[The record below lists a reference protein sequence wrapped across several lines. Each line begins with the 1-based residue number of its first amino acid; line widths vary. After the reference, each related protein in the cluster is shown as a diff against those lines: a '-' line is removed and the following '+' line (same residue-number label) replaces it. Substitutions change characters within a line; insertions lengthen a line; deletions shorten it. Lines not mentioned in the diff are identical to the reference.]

1 MGKIN
6 KSKPVEE
13 LKYDEALIELQAIL
27 SSLQDETLSIEDLT
41 TSIKRASELLE
52 SCNSKLRTT
61 QKDVEEI
68 IEKLG
73 LGD

>member
-1 MGKIN
+1 MGENN
-6 KSKPVEE
+6 KPKPVED
-13 LKYDEALIELQAIL
+13 LTYDEALMELQAIL
-27 SSLQDETLSIEDLT
+27 SSLQDETLSIDELT
-41 TSIKRASELLE
+41 TSIKRASELLQ
-52 SCNSKLRTT
+52 SCNSRLRTT

>member
-27 SSLQDETLSIEDLT
+27 SSLQDETLSIDDLT

-52 SCNSKLRTT
+52 SCNSKLITT

>member
-1 MGKIN
+1 MGKKN

-27 SSLQDETLSIEDLT
+27 SSLQDETLSIDDLT
-41 TSIKRASELLE
+41 TSIKRASELLQ
-52 SCNSKLRTT
+52 SCNSRLKTT
-61 QKDVEEI
+61 QKDVEEV

>member
-13 LKYDEALIELQAIL
+13 LKYDEALIELQEIL

>member
-1 MGKIN
+1 MGENN
-6 KSKPVEE
+6 KPKPVEDHT
-13 LKYDEALIELQAIL
+13 YDEALMELQAIL
-27 SSLQDETLSIEDLT
+27 SSLQDETLSIDELT
-41 TSIKRASELLE
+41 TSIKRASELLQ
-52 SCNSKLRTT
+52 SCNSRLRTT

>member
-1 MGKIN
+1 MAKN
-6 KSKPVEE
+6 NNPKPVKD
-13 LKYDEALIELQAIL
+13 LKYDDALIELQEIL
-27 SSLQDETLSIEDLT
+27 SSLQDETLSIDDLT

-52 SCNSKLRTT
+52 ACNSRLRTT
-61 QKDVEEI
+61 QKEVEEI

>member
-27 SSLQDETLSIEDLT
+27 SSLQDETLSIDDLT

>member
-1 MGKIN
+1 MGENN
-6 KSKPVEE
+6 KPKPVED
-13 LKYDEALIELQAIL
+13 LNYDEALVELQAIL
-27 SSLQDETLSIEDLT
+27 SSLQDETLSIDELT
-41 TSIKRASELLE
+41 TSIKRASELLQ
-52 SCNSKLRTT
+52 SCNSRLRTT

>member
-27 SSLQDETLSIEDLT
+27 SSLQDETLSIDELT

>member
-1 MGKIN
+1 MGKNN
-6 KSKPVEE
+6 KPKPVED
-13 LKYDEALIELQAIL
+13 LNYDEALVELQAIL
-27 SSLQDETLSIEDLT
+27 SSLQDETLSIDELT
-41 TSIKRASELLE
+41 TSIKRASELLQ
-52 SCNSKLRTT
+52 SCNSRLRTT